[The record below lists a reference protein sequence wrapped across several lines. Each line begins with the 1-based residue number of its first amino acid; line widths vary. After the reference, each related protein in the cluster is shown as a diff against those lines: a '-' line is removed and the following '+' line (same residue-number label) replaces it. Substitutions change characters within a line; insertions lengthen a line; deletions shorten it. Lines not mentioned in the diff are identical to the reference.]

1 METYK
6 RSWGSAYKWM
16 VEWGGSVAREHL
28 IDQTQPPVKFWG
40 IEGIAALWAEKGSG
54 DGYRLLD
61 KPNAGIALAQMYVDE
76 GGNIGPLELNTGP
89 TLIAPSDGMMIPNG
103 PWKDGGCGW
112 VEPGKSAPDDVN
124 DIECPQVGHECK
136 NCVSL
141 RAENAQLRDELLD
154 TLRELRRVTR

>member
-16 VEWGGSVAREHL
+16 VEWGGSVEREQL
-28 IDQTQPPVKFWG
+28 IDNTQPPVKFWG
-40 IEGIAALWAEKGSG
+40 IQGIAALWAEKCSG
-54 DGYRLLD
+54 YGYRLLD

-89 TLIAPSDGMMIPNG
+89 TLIAPSDGTMIPNG

-112 VEPGKSAPDDVN
+112 VEPGESAP
-124 DIECPQVGHECK
+124 EVGHECK

-154 TLRELRRVTR
+154 VLRELRRVTR